1 MIDPQTGY
9 PLHDEPERCDGVIV
23 VRLTAAQVKKICI
36 EAAEYDINKAII
48 RGIETGH
55 ELTGHCLLFADGRAE
70 ITFQEE
76 TQDPTPWCTGCGSMT
91 EKGCDC
97 GLIADNN

>member
-1 MIDPQTGY
+1 MTGEY
-9 PLHDEPERCDGVIV
+9 FSIEDARDLSGEPDTDTIV
-23 VRLTAAQVKKICI
+23 VRLSATQVKRLCI
-36 EAAEYDINKAII
+36 EAAEFDIHNAIV

-76 TQDPTPWCTGCGSMT
+76 
-91 EKGCDC
+91 EK
-97 GLIADNN
+97 